1 VPRPRPHDDAL
12 RASLVELASRTIA
25 DGGTRA
31 LSLRTLAAAAGT
43 TTAAVYTLFG
53 GRDGLVRAVVDE
65 GFRRFADRLAAVP
78 RTGDPGADLFA
89 LGLAYRDNALAN
101 PHFYR
106 VMFAPAPGEDTPPTT
121 EVPTLVRPTFG
132 VLRDAVAR
140 LPHVPDAE
148 ELALRLWSLVHGL
161 VSLELAGLLP
171 GTPEERCRRYAQTL
185 RGTRLHA
192 DRRGPSDED
201 VVAGDK

>member
-1 VPRPRPHDDAL
+1 MPRPRPHDAAL
-12 RASLVELASRTIA
+12 RATLVELGSAAVSE
-25 DGGTRA
+25 GGSQG
-31 LSLRTLAAAAGT
+31 LSLRRLAAAAGT

-78 RTGDPGADLFA
+78 RTDDPAADLFA
-89 LGLAYRDNALAN
+89 LGLAYRENALAN

-106 VMFAPAPGEDTPPTT
+106 VMFGGAAGTDEPAGD
-121 EVPTLVRPTFG
+121 VPTVVRPTFG

-140 LPHVPDAE
+140 LPRTERPEGAT
-148 ELALRLWSLVHGL
+148 ELALRLWSLAHGL

-171 GTPEERCRRYAQTL
+171 GTPEERETRYRSALLASRR
-185 RGTRLHA
+185 
-192 DRRGPSDED
+192 
-201 VVAGDK
+201 